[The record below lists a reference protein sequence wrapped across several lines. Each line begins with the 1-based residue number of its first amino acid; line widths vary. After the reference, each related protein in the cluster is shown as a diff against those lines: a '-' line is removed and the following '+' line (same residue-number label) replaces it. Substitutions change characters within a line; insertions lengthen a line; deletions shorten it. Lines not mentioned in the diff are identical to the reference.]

1 MSSAIHDHLR
11 KYPNARPSTL
21 AHLQKREET
30 HTRLRQ
36 EIGMDQVSDRRASFV
51 QETEPKET
59 VLQRLIR
66 KLRKI

>member
-1 MSSAIHDHLR
+1 MTTVQEHLR
-11 KYPNARPSTL
+11 RFPNARPSTL

-30 HTRLRQ
+30 HARLRQ
-36 EIGMDQVSDRRASFV
+36 EIGMDQVSDRRSRFV
-51 QETEPKET
+51 QDTESKET

>member
-1 MSSAIHDHLR
+1 MSTIQEHLR
-11 KYPNARPSTL
+11 KYPHCRPSTL

-30 HTRLRQ
+30 HARLRQ
-36 EIGMDQVSDRRASFV
+36 EIGMNEVSYRRSRFV
-51 QETEPKET
+51 QETESKET

>member
-1 MSSAIHDHLR
+1 MTGIEQYLR

-21 AHLQKREET
+21 RQIQVKAEKTAQ
-30 HTRLRQ
+30 LRT
-36 EIGMDQVSDRRASFV
+36 ELGMNEVSDRRSRFV
-51 QETEPKET
+51 QETESKET

>member
-1 MSSAIHDHLR
+1 MSTIQQHLR
-11 KYPNARPSTL
+11 KYPHCRPSTL

-30 HTRLRQ
+30 HARLRQ
-36 EIGMDQVSDRRASFV
+36 ELGMDQVSDRRSRFV
-51 QETEPKET
+51 QDTESKET

>member
-1 MSSAIHDHLR
+1 MSTIQEHLR
-11 KYPNARPSTL
+11 KYPHCRPSTL

-30 HTRLRQ
+30 HARLRA
-36 EIGMDQVSDRRASFV
+36 EIGMNEVSDRRSRFV
-51 QETEPKET
+51 QETESKET

>member
-1 MSSAIHDHLR
+1 MTTVQEHLR
-11 KYPNARPSTL
+11 RFPNARPSTL

-30 HTRLRQ
+30 HARLRQ
-36 EIGMDQVSDRRASFV
+36 EIGMDQVSDRRSRFV
-51 QETEPKET
+51 QETESKET

>member
-1 MSSAIHDHLR
+1 MTTVQEHLR
-11 KYPNARPSTL
+11 RFPNARPSTL

-30 HTRLRQ
+30 HAKLRA
-36 EIGMDQVSDRRASFV
+36 EIGMNEVSDRRSRFV
-51 QETEPKET
+51 QETESKET

>member
-1 MSSAIHDHLR
+1 MSTIQQHLR
-11 KYPNARPSTL
+11 KYPRCRPSTL

-30 HTRLRQ
+30 HARLRQ
-36 EIGMDQVSDRRASFV
+36 EIGMDQVSDRRSRFV
-51 QETEPKET
+51 QETESKET

>member
-1 MSSAIHDHLR
+1 MSSTIQDHLKR
-11 KYPNARPSTL
+11 FPHCRPSTL

-30 HTRLRQ
+30 HARLRQ
-36 EIGMDQVSDRRASFV
+36 EIGMDQVSDRRSRFV
-51 QETEPKET
+51 QETESKET

>member
-1 MSSAIHDHLR
+1 MSSSIQDHMK
-11 KYPNARPSTL
+11 KYPRCRPSTL

-30 HTRLRQ
+30 HAKLRA
-36 EIGMDQVSDRRASFV
+36 EIGMNEVSDRRSRFV
-51 QETEPKET
+51 QETESKET

>member
-1 MSSAIHDHLR
+1 MTTIDQHLKR
-11 KYPNARPSTL
+11 FPNARPSTL

-30 HTRLRQ
+30 HARLRQ
-36 EIGMDQVSDRRASFV
+36 EIGMDQVSDRRSRFV
-51 QETEPKET
+51 QETESKET

>member
-1 MSSAIHDHLR
+1 MTTVQDHLKR
-11 KYPNARPSTL
+11 YPNCRPSTL

-30 HTRLRQ
+30 HARLRQ
-36 EIGMDQVSDRRASFV
+36 EIGMNEVSDRRSRFV
-51 QETEPKET
+51 QETESKET

>member
-1 MSSAIHDHLR
+1 MTTVQDHLKR
-11 KYPNARPSTL
+11 YPNARPSTL

-30 HTRLRQ
+30 HARLRQ
-36 EIGMDQVSDRRASFV
+36 ELGMDQVSDRRSRFV
-51 QETEPKET
+51 QETESKET